1 MLNKFFYKSIS
12 SSYFQALLFSL
23 FSAVTA
29 LAQDYIVPVMIDIP
43 AGDFMMGT
51 EGGDS
56 ATQPMHLENI
66 SAFKMGKYAVTVAE
80 FRKFAEDTGFNP
92 ESTCGDLINSQGLG
106 GPRKL
111 GSGRWDKHRYSFSEY
126 QPVTCVSWQDANAYA
141 KWLSNKTGIEYR
153 LPTEQEWEY
162 AAKAGTTGRYF
173 WGDDFDLTQAC
184 LYGNF
189 ADRTGEHV
197 NNEKYG
203 LSNVGWIGHVN
214 CDDNEAYNS
223 IVGLYRPNPF
233 GLFDML
239 GNVGEFLSSCYFK
252 SGYKTYSKAEL
263 AECKFVTHRGGNWHY
278 PAQPHSNR
286 GRYKREGWNRV
297 ATLGF
302 RLAANYHE
310 PDASTVEFENK
321 LIQAQAIHIA
331 TRVKRPVAPKNLQ
344 LVEMIGSAKSNQYK
358 LSWQP
363 SVDSRVIEY
372 DVYQA
377 DSPYAHLYGSYY
389 QKYYK
394 KIITVNADVNN
405 LVVDLPNKAGSFRVI
420 SKVNKLK
427 SLPSQPVSV
436 VFKDKLVHLPGKIF
450 MENTV
455 ALKNVNLRK
464 SANVENLEPFYISK
478 TNKST
483 DHLLVTATFDI
494 KVKKSAWY
502 NINYRGRTR
511 KSGLFFKLWQNNRLL
526 GDIGYDP
533 DIDDKVSNRHQV
545 FLTQGS
551 HSLQLSVSREGFD
564 MWNITWLEFTEVS
577 H

>member
-1 MLNKFFYKSIS
+1 
-12 SSYFQALLFSL
+12 
-23 FSAVTA
+23 
-29 LAQDYIVPVMIDIP
+29 
-43 AGDFMMGT
+43 
-51 EGGDS
+51 
-56 ATQPMHLENI
+56 
-66 SAFKMGKYAVTVAE
+66 
-80 FRKFAEDTGFNP
+80 
-92 ESTCGDLINSQGLG
+92 
-106 GPRKL
+106 
-111 GSGRWDKHRYSFSEY
+111 
-126 QPVTCVSWQDANAYA
+126 
-141 KWLSNKTGIEYR
+141 
-153 LPTEQEWEY
+153 
-162 AAKAGTTGRYF
+162 
-173 WGDDFDLTQAC
+173 
-184 LYGNF
+184 
-189 ADRTGEHV
+189 
-197 NNEKYG
+197 
-203 LSNVGWIGHVN
+203 
-214 CDDNEAYNS
+214 
-223 IVGLYRPNPF
+223 
-233 GLFDML
+233 
-239 GNVGEFLSSCYFK
+239 
-252 SGYKTYSKAEL
+252 
-263 AECKFVTHRGGNWHY
+263 
-278 PAQPHSNR
+278 
-286 GRYKREGWNRV
+286 
-297 ATLGF
+297 
-302 RLAANYHE
+302 
-310 PDASTVEFENK
+310 
-321 LIQAQAIHIA
+321 
-331 TRVKRPVAPKNLQ
+331 
-344 LVEMIGSAKSNQYK
+344 MIGSAKSNQYK